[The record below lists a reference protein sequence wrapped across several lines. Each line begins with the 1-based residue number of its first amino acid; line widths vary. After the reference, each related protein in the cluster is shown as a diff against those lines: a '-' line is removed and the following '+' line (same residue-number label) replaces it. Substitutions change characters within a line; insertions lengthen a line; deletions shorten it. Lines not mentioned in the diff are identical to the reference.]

1 MKAPGI
7 NHQRLSIYFQQLF
20 KSQSALEAQKAL
32 LQKTTEVKLFIN
44 LSCAQSYIL
53 FKSVMCDMSCGM
65 ETCHCFAQ
73 AVHVICLLVLMSFH
87 FSAMCQK
94 ETVYKATLQT
104 KKKRKTGRVGGGDKR

>member
-1 MKAPGI
+1 
-7 NHQRLSIYFQQLF
+7 
-20 KSQSALEAQKAL
+20 
-32 LQKTTEVKLFIN
+32 
-44 LSCAQSYIL
+44 
-53 FKSVMCDMSCGM
+53 M

-104 KKKRKTGRVGGGDKR
+104 KKKKKKERQEEWEEEIKDEMVQEIGASDKAVCERPCMRVRVK